1 MARKQG
7 QGSKCIV
14 AEGHLDDAQD
24 ARKSTV
30 VGCPPCM
37 TSLSPSR
44 ATAQYNH
51 ADLLTHCTPLQ
62 VAESIARKPV
72 DFGRLV
78 FTDLTTTRCAKYTL
92 AAVVFT
98 SAGAWMLSFRGDKS
112 LSPQD
117 CVVHSS
123 THTVNCL
130 PGCLPQ
136 NGRMFWIPLHQ
147 GTAMIGSVH
156 SDELGYAVGAQL
168 CDRQHIWWSKHA

>member
-1 MARKQG
+1 MKQG
-7 QGSKCIV
+7 QRSKCMV

-44 ATAQYNH
+44 ATVQYNH

-78 FTDLTTTRCAKYTL
+78 FSDLTTTRCAKSTPGSCCAYKRWRMS
-92 AAVVFT
+92 VVIH
-98 SAGAWMLSFRGDKS
+98 RG
-112 LSPQD
+112 Q
-117 CVVHSS
+117 V
-123 THTVNCL
+123 
-130 PGCLPQ
+130 
-136 NGRMFWIPLHQ
+136 FIPK
-147 GTAMIGSVH
+147 V
-156 SDELGYAVGAQL
+156 L
-168 CDRQHIWWSKHA
+168 CGPFKH